1 MGAKGGDLK
10 PHGHCHWTRGYK
22 PSRVPQ
28 KIERMKESEREE
40 MRNSD
45 GKKRRG
51 KNERRENGESARCKI
66 KDGGNLIE
74 IVAIITHSG
83 AAVIADKSYAAYRK
97 HKRSA
102 IFNPFGAPLLSH
114 LRAALVKLAFE

>member
-1 MGAKGGDLK
+1 
-10 PHGHCHWTRGYK
+10 
-22 PSRVPQ
+22 
-28 KIERMKESEREE
+28 MKESEREE

-51 KNERRENGESARCKI
+51 RNERRENGESARCKI

-83 AAVIADKSYAAYRK
+83 AAV
-97 HKRSA
+97 
-102 IFNPFGAPLLSH
+102 
-114 LRAALVKLAFE
+114 V

>member
-1 MGAKGGDLK
+1 MLFFIDSFERVF
-10 PHGHCHWTRGYK
+10 GHAGTA
-22 PSRVPQ
+22 VPCRFSACLRE

-51 KNERRENGESARCKI
+51 RNERRENGESARCKI

-83 AAVIADKSYAAYRK
+83 AAV
-97 HKRSA
+97 
-102 IFNPFGAPLLSH
+102 
-114 LRAALVKLAFE
+114 V